1 MRGTN
6 LYSIARSLAH
16 KEGIKIVS
24 KESRNIYGYRVSAGF
39 EGCTVELMLFDD
51 CDLFWT
57 AYDMDSGYTSLRKAR
72 ESARG
77 QLLLK

>member
-6 LYSIARSLAH
+6 LYSIARSQAH

-24 KESRNIYGYRVSAGF
+24 KESRNICGYRICEGF
-39 EGCTVELMLFDD
+39 NGYDVELMLFDD

-57 AYDMDSGYTSLRKAR
+57 TYDMDFNYPTANAAR
-72 ESARG
+72 ASARG
-77 QLLLK
+77 QFIK